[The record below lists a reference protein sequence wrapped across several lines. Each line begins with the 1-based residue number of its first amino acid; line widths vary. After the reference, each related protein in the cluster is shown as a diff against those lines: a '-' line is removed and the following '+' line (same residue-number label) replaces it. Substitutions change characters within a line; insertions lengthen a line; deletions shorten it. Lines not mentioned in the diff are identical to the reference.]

1 MPNSLSEVFSAAQAG
16 IVFSIQDC
24 RKLDLTVRSKSNELK
39 NLTYFDDARIE
50 VLCRD
55 LNTIADWYL
64 VQSAVGPSRS
74 PQARYG
80 RLTKIEKKAVEILEL
95 LGIDPHS
102 RPDDIAIEHLI
113 AGGVF
118 EDPNVEF
125 EPLIE
130 ALQAITRHARE
141 AIEALKTSGI
151 EAQNRSADLVRY
163 RLYDDLGAV
172 YKAYWGRG
180 SVPVSVNAEKGGPAI
195 RYFEYTLFRILD
207 DRVKPQAIKDA
218 VDKIK
223 TGTVDLSDQ
232 RSVFSPAG
240 GRGI

>member
-1 MPNSLSEVFSAAQAG
+1 MSNSLSAVFSAAEADP
-16 IVFSIQDC
+16 VFSIQKC
-24 RKLDLTVRSKSNELK
+24 RELDLTVRTKSSELK
-39 NLTYFDDARIE
+39 DLPNFDDARIA

-95 LGIDPHS
+95 LGTDPHS
-102 RPDDIAIEHLI
+102 PPDDIAIEHLI
-113 AGGVF
+113 TGGIF
-118 EDPNVEF
+118 EDPSVEF
-125 EPLIE
+125 KPLIE
-130 ALQAITRHARE
+130 GLQAITCHARE

-151 EAQNRSADLVRY
+151 EAQHRSADLVRY

-172 YKAYWGRG
+172 YKANWGRG

-195 RYFEYTLFRILD
+195 RYFEYTLFRIVG

-223 TGTVDLSDQ
+223 TGAVDLSSQ
-232 RSVFSPAG
+232 HSVFSPDG
-240 GRGI
+240 DRGI